1 MLPAHLAEN
10 IRKQVLYYL
19 QSTFTF
25 RDPAVER
32 AFEQFLTDPENGVF
46 KGPWAQLKLP
56 FRLAVEG
63 EVIPF
68 EFSPGFLPFKHQ
80 ARSWRRL
87 DSKGQKPKPTLVTT
101 GTGSGKTECFLFPI
115 LDHCLRMKRE
125 KQKGIKAIIL
135 YPMNALA
142 SDQERRFAKVI
153 HRTAELKNAGIRV
166 GNYTGRYDPTEPG
179 GGDDSGTVM
188 MGADHGITNHNILQD
203 NPPDILLTNYKML
216 DYLLMRPEDQKLWRH
231 NEVSSAKFPVSSSDA
246 KSGNWKLETGN
257 PLRYLVLDELHTY
270 DGAQGADVGCLLR
283 RLKERLGI
291 AKGDLCVVGTSA
303 TLDDRESLRDSML
316 ASSADPA
323 AAIAASADVKQTGSD
338 RLANFA
344 STLFEEDIDAEAVI
358 GEMRMTVEEI
368 ISIDIEE
375 TQIPDPKDCE
385 PLEDEDAALYA
396 IRQSSLWGGPKYSG
410 PTFSAHLFAKH
421 ERELTE
427 QDQAIVNAIEQWS
440 VDLGKWLK
448 RQKLFQYLLET
459 FQRADQKSNKP
470 LTWLE
475 LVALLSSRDLGLK
488 YYPKATERSHLCA
501 AFFALVA
508 QAKEVRSGIAF
519 PIVPTQIQLWIRE
532 LRRLGRTVHQQPLFN
547 WIDEPSQGFPSLPT
561 FHCSDCGESGW
572 VGLHDPE
579 KDSEIGAAGVSG
591 FQLNGDATK
600 IYRAWFGYKGNR
612 SPEVVVFSPQNPIAQ
627 TAATPPEILWDEQ
640 PPLDF
645 GDELFDQPKL
655 QIEENEPGEIAKQQ
669 EFGFKQW
676 FVCPK
681 SLVLRMDDGPC
692 PLTHDPARFPVR
704 INRDTLT
711 HETKG
716 VVGNQGCPNCG
727 SKEGVL
733 FIGSQSATL
742 SSVAIDELFGSTL
755 NNDPKLLAFTDSVQ
769 DASHRAG
776 FFSARTYNFTFRTA
790 LQHLIDESGPSGV
803 PLTEVGPRLLGL
815 WSKPRAG
822 WPGHIREA
830 MASLIP
836 PDLHDYAEF
845 LEFRNSTT
853 ADQPSFYLRSDI
865 ERRLTWQAT
874 SEFGVRL
881 LRGRTLETNGSSCL
895 AWDEERIEKTITRL
909 HDELPGIDP
918 TFTSLTSDQL
928 RVWVLGFLHRAR
940 LIGALSHPY
949 IDSLATSGFW
959 GKYPFGKTIPG
970 RETYPPGHP
979 AYEPRLL
986 VTKSKGRHECVLS
999 TSRGSRVP
1007 WHLQWVR
1014 KSLKLKNADEVS
1026 LLDLISALLNAGTQS
1041 GLLSLMHQ
1049 TTDLRMFAISAQA
1062 ARLVSD
1068 GVQFVCSETG
1078 RPIVRPQSEARVWGG
1093 VPSLEYYAKSGT
1105 YQAKGFSPR
1114 QEYYQDRYRK
1124 SALRRVVASEH
1135 TGLLATADRE
1145 ALEKNFSY
1153 SLHTDDPNVL
1163 TCTSTLEMGIDIGD
1177 LSSTML
1183 CSIPPSTASYLQRIG
1198 RAGRSTGTALIISVV
1213 NQRPHDLFF
1222 YGRPAEM
1229 LRGKVDPPG
1238 CWLDASAVLVRQYYA
1253 FCLDSA
1259 TKTKRL
1265 KHLPKSAKDLVD
1277 DLAKPDAEFRS
1288 TFQWIGVN
1296 EVGLR
1301 GDFLARFA
1309 GRVEEDTRVRFLND
1323 SRAELLLQRT
1333 EGAAGEY
1340 DKALRDLRNALK
1352 RLDAQ
1357 LKSLDP
1363 EENDARLEIEQE
1375 QRILNG
1381 RLMSLRRTSA
1391 LEILTDHGLLPNYA
1405 FPERGVRF
1413 YGAVFNKHQKNRSD
1427 QVTIELTRPASAAL
1441 KELAPDNYFYT
1452 HSRRFNI
1459 QQITVGNQNEPLIQ
1473 NWAICGKCGHMRP
1486 TEELNKPNAL
1496 PACPQCG
1503 HDGDSM
1509 AAADRGQQRQFI
1521 EYSQSQAISYM
1532 EHYDSLSGDTSDER
1546 ERVYYQTVRSFDLT
1560 VEAPSGAVGE
1570 AGLPFGIE
1578 YRGAMIMREVNV
1590 GYLGGQLI
1598 VPFGVE
1604 QMAPEEGFQVCL
1616 DCGVVVPSNGRIK
1629 DALHRRSCS
1638 RRRANEK
1645 RKQENKDLLPYNWA
1659 SIYLHRELRSE
1670 AIRLLL
1676 PIASRQEIDTLSA
1689 CIHLGLRLRFEGNP
1703 AHLIVSPQVMPDA
1716 YSSMN
1721 RYYVVLLD
1729 AVPGGTG
1736 YLKTLYQQKDQH
1748 GRDAEG
1754 IMEVLRL
1761 AKNALETCSCRRV
1774 THSASNPDT
1783 DGCYRCIRTYHMQ
1796 YSSQSISRERG
1807 IELLTRL
1814 IKAGEQRL
1822 PQKELA
1828 AIKANSLFE
1837 SMLEKKFVES
1847 LKDFVNKSHGT
1858 WEETIVQGSQGFRF
1872 TLPGAEYYW
1881 ELQLQPQLGNAQGVS
1896 IACQPDF
1903 ILRCDNSKVK
1913 PIAIF
1918 TDGFEFHCHP
1928 VNRLA
1933 DDFQKRRAIL
1943 KSGSYHVWNIT
1954 WKDLDP
1960 AGAEQNMVC
1969 HQPVAD
1975 RHKQF
1980 ASAAA
1985 GQGKVVPDPLRIVR
1999 NGFEQLTA
2007 FIKTAHAP
2015 GWSQLATSANA
2026 YYLQQIASKR
2036 TVKATELK
2044 AAIESWHQT
2053 GSLSTLNHVEG
2064 GQWVHNEKASL
2075 TADLINYIKVDDAMT
2090 NRSHQSIMV
2099 ARLGDSAAEVGSE
2112 NFEERWRRFLACINL
2127 YQFLTNFHFATGSE
2141 IANGLVE
2148 EMPFEASA
2156 GLPKE
2161 WAAVRDNVCS
2171 GLRHC
2176 TEELAASGLS
2186 EALIPQIEY
2195 YNENIDDD
2203 AFAEMAWPN
2212 CNPPVAVLAGDQ
2224 ESFLKR
2230 WQENGWK
2237 VFTPDQ
2243 LQAQGVAAL
2252 IEHLH
2257 PATFVFDS
2265 KDWTI
2270 KNARR
2275 VTLIAKKADNSLTDS
2290 EHRELLSLQE
2300 ILESNLAE
2308 WDTRLLREVSKIE
2321 ERVKRSS
2328 NE

>member
-32 AFEQFLTDPENGVF
+32 SFEQFLTDPENGVF

-115 LDHCLRMKRE
+115 LDHCLRMKRD

-153 HRTAELKNAGIRV
+153 HRTAELKSAGLRV

-188 MGADHGITNHNILQD
+188 MGSDHGITNHNILQD

-216 DYLLMRPEDQKLWRH
+216 DYLLMRPQDQKLWRH
-231 NEVSSAKFPVSSSDA
+231 NEASD
-246 KSGNWKLETGN
+246 GNN

-316 ASSADPA
+316 AANADPA

-358 GEMRMTVEEI
+358 GEMRMTIEEI
-368 ISIDIEE
+368 IAIDIED

-396 IRQSSLWGGPKYSG
+396 IRQSKLWGGPAYSG

-421 ERELTE
+421 ERELTQ
-427 QDQAIVNAIEQWS
+427 QDQQIVQSIEQWS

-448 RQKLFQYLLET
+448 RQRLFQYLLET
-459 FQRADQKSNKP
+459 FQKADQKNSKP

-488 YYPKATERSHLCA
+488 HYSKSTERSHLCA

-532 LRRLGRTVHQQPLFN
+532 LRRLGRTVHQTPIFN

-561 FHCSDCGESGW
+561 FHCSDCGECGW
-572 VGLHDPE
+572 VGLRDPE
-579 KDSEIGAAGVSG
+579 KDTEIGAAGVAG
-591 FQLNGDATK
+591 FQLSADATK
-600 IYRAWFGYKGNR
+600 IYRSWFGYKGNR
-612 SPEVVVFSPQNPIAQ
+612 SPEIVIFSPQHSIGQ
-627 TAATPPEILWDEQ
+627 ATDQPQEILWDDQ
-640 PPLDF
+640 RTLDF
-645 GDELFDQPKL
+645 GDSLFDQLKL
-655 QIEENEPGEIAKQQ
+655 KAESVASNEPAKQQ
-669 EFGFKQW
+669 EFGFRQW
-676 FVCPK
+676 YVCPK

-704 INRDTLT
+704 INRDTIT
-711 HETKG
+711 HDTKG
-716 VVGNQGCPNCG
+716 VLGDQGCPKCG

-733 FIGSQSATL
+733 FIGSQAATL
-742 SSVAIDELFGSTL
+742 SSVAIDELFGSAL

-790 LQHLIDESGPSGV
+790 LQRLIDETGPTGV
-803 PLTEVGPRLLGL
+803 PLTDVGPRLLEL

-830 MASLIP
+830 MASLLP

-845 LEFRNSTT
+845 LEFRNSTI
-853 ADQPSFYLRSDI
+853 ADQPSTYLRNDI

-881 LRGRTLETNGSSCL
+881 MRGRTLETNGSSCL
-895 AWDEERIEKTITRL
+895 AWDEERLSKTLTRL
-909 HDELPGIDP
+909 KDDLPGIDP
-918 TFTSLTSDQL
+918 TFTSLAIEQL
-928 RVWVLGFLHRAR
+928 RIWVLGFLHRAR
-940 LIGALSHPY
+940 TVGALSHSY
-949 IDSLATSGFW
+949 IDSLAANGFW

-999 TSRGSRVP
+999 TSRGSRIP
-1007 WHLQWVR
+1007 WHLQWAR
-1014 KSLKLKNADEVS
+1014 KSLRLNNADEVS
-1026 LLDLISALLNAGTQS
+1026 LLDLISALLEAGTQS

-1049 TTDLRMFAISAQA
+1049 TSDQRMYAISANA
-1062 ARLVSD
+1062 ARLVPD
-1068 GVQFVCSETG
+1068 GVQLICSETG
-1078 RPIVRPQSEARVWGG
+1078 RQIVRPSAEASFWNG

-1105 YQAKGFSPR
+1105 YKQTNFTPR

-1288 TFQWIGVN
+1288 TFQWIGLN
-1296 EVGLR
+1296 EAGLR

-1309 GRVEEDTRVRFLND
+1309 GRVEEDTRVRFLGD

-1333 EGAAGEY
+1333 EVAAAEY

-1352 RLDAQ
+1352 RLDTQ
-1357 LKSLDP
+1357 LKGLDP
-1363 EENDARLEIEQE
+1363 EENDARREIEQE
-1375 QRILNG
+1375 KSILNG

-1413 YGAVFNKHQKNRSD
+1413 YGAVFNKHQKNRTD
-1427 QVTIELTRPASAAL
+1427 QVAIELTRPASAAL

-1459 QQITVGNQNEPLIQ
+1459 QQIAVGNQNEPLIQ

-1486 TEELNKPNAL
+1486 TEELSKPNAT

-1503 HDGDSM
+1503 HDGDPM

-1570 AGLPFGIE
+1570 AVLPFGIE

-1598 VPFGVE
+1598 VPFGVD
-1604 QMAPEEGFQVCL
+1604 QTAPEEGFQVCL
-1616 DCGVVVPSNGRIK
+1616 DCGVVVPSNGRMQ
-1629 DALHRRSCS
+1629 DASHRRSCS
-1638 RRRANEK
+1638 KRRANEK
-1645 RKQENKDLLPYNWA
+1645 RKQENKDLLPYNWS

-1676 PIASRQEIDTLSA
+1676 PIATRQEIDTLSA

-1703 AHLIVSPQVMPDA
+1703 AHLIVSPQVMPDS

-1796 YSSQSISRERG
+1796 YSAGSISRERG
-1807 IELLTRL
+1807 IELLTKL
-1814 IKAGEQRL
+1814 IKAGDQRL

-1837 SMLEKKFVES
+1837 SMLEKKFVEA
-1847 LKDFVNKSHGT
+1847 LKGLVTKKHGT
-1858 WEETIVQGSQGFRF
+1858 WEDTIVQGSQGFRF
-1872 TLPGAEYYW
+1872 SLPGAEYYW
-1881 ELQLQPQLGNAQGVS
+1881 ELQLQPQLGSAQGVS

-1903 ILRCDNSKVK
+1903 MLRCDNSKVK

-1933 DDFQKRRAIL
+1933 DDFQKRRAVL
-1943 KSGSYHVWNIT
+1943 RSGGYHVWNVT

-1960 AGAEQNMVC
+1960 ANAEQVMVC

-1980 ASAAA
+1980 ASAAK
-1985 GQGKVVPDPLRIVR
+1985 GQGKIVPDPLKIVG
-1999 NGFEQLTA
+1999 NGFEQLAA
-2007 FIKTAHAP
+2007 FIQTAHAP
-2015 GWSQLATSANA
+2015 GWTQLATAANA
-2026 YYLQQIASKR
+2026 YYLQQLASKR
-2036 TVKATELK
+2036 TVGAIELK
-2044 AAIESWHQT
+2044 AALNSWHQT
-2053 GSLSTLNHVEG
+2053 GQLPALQHIDG
-2064 GQWVHNEKASL
+2064 GAWVHNERTSL
-2075 TADLINYIKVDDAMT
+2075 TSDLINYIKVDDAMS

-2099 ARLGDSAAEVGSE
+2099 ARLGDSEAEVTSVE
-2112 NFEERWRRFLACINL
+2112 FEERWRRFLACMNL
-2127 YQFLTNFHFATGSE
+2127 YQFLPNFHFATGSE

-2148 EMPFEASA
+2148 DVPFEASA
-2156 GLPKE
+2156 GLSKE
-2161 WAAVRDNVCS
+2161 WSEVRDGVCS

-2176 TEELAASGLS
+2176 AEELATSGLPES
-2186 EALIPQIEY
+2186 LIPQVEY
-2195 YNENIDDD
+2195 YNEKIDDD

-2212 CNPPVAVLAGDQ
+2212 SNPPVAVLAGDQ
-2224 ESFLKR
+2224 ESFLAS
-2230 WQENGWK
+2230 WQEDGWK

-2243 LQAQGVAAL
+2243 LQAQGIAAL
-2252 IEHLH
+2252 IEQL
-2257 PATFVFDS
+2257 
-2265 KDWTI
+2265 
-2270 KNARR
+2270 NR
-2275 VTLIAKKADNSLTDS
+2275 
-2290 EHRELLSLQE
+2290 
-2300 ILESNLAE
+2300 
-2308 WDTRLLREVSKIE
+2308 
-2321 ERVKRSS
+2321 
-2328 NE
+2328 

>member
-125 KQKGIKAIIL
+125 KQKGIKAIVL

-153 HRTAELKNAGIRV
+153 YKTPELKSAGIRV
-166 GNYTGRYDPTEPG
+166 GNYTGRYDPTDPG
-179 GGDDSGTVM
+179 GGDDSGTIV

-216 DYLLMRPEDQKLWRH
+216 DYLLMRPQDQRLWRH
-231 NEVSSAKFPVSSSDA
+231 NEPA
-246 KSGNWKLETGN
+246 GGLNT
-257 PLRYLVLDELHTY
+257 LRYLVLDELHTY

-291 AKGDLCVVGTSA
+291 VKGDLCVVGTSA

-316 ASSADPA
+316 AASADPA
-323 AAIAASADVKQTGSD
+323 AAIAATADVKQTGSD

-358 GEMRMTVEEI
+358 GEMRMTIEEI
-368 ISIDIEE
+368 IDIDVEE

-385 PLEDEDAALYA
+385 PLEDEDAALYS
-396 IRQSSLWGGPKYSG
+396 IRQSKLWGGPAYTG
-410 PTFSAHLFAKH
+410 PAFSAHLFAKH
-421 ERELTE
+421 ERELTA
-427 QDQAIVNAIEQWS
+427 QDLEIVKAIEQWS
-440 VDLGKWLK
+440 VDLGNWLK
-448 RQKLFQYLLET
+448 RQRLFQYLLET
-459 FQRADQKSNKP
+459 FQRSDQKNNKP

-475 LVALLSSRDLGLK
+475 LVAMLSSRDLGLK
-488 YYPKATERSHLCA
+488 HYSKSTERSNLCA

-508 QAKEVRSGIAF
+508 QAKEIRSGIAF

-532 LRRLGRTVHQQPLFN
+532 LRRLGRMVHQTPIFH

-561 FHCSDCGESGW
+561 FHCSDCGECGW
-572 VGLHDPE
+572 VGLRDPE
-579 KDSEIGAAGVSG
+579 KDIEIGAAGVAG
-591 FQLNGDATK
+591 FQLTADATK
-600 IYRAWFGYKGNR
+600 IYRSWFGYKGAR
-612 SPEVVVFSPQNPIAQ
+612 SPEIVIFSPTRESDQ
-627 TAATPPEILWDEQ
+627 ATSSSQEITWDNQ
-640 PPLDF
+640 PTLDF
-645 GDELFDQPKL
+645 GDPLFDQLKL
-655 QIEENEPGEIAKQQ
+655 KVETGEPSDTPKQQ
-669 EFGFKQW
+669 EFAFKQW
-676 FVCPK
+676 YVCPK

-704 INRDTLT
+704 INRECRQDQDNRVL
-711 HETKG
+711 G
-716 VVGNQGCPNCG
+716 DQGCPNCG

-742 SSVAIDELFGSTL
+742 SSVAIDELFGSAL

-790 LQHLIDESGPSGV
+790 LQRLIDEAGPAGV
-803 PLTEVGPRLLGL
+803 PLTEVGPRLLEL
-815 WSKPRAG
+815 WANPRAG

-830 MASLIP
+830 MASLMP

-845 LEFRNSTT
+845 LEFRNSET
-853 ADQPSFYLRSDI
+853 ADKPSSYLRNDI

-881 LRGRTLETNGSSCL
+881 MRGRTLETNGSSCL
-895 AWDEERIEKTITRL
+895 AWDEERLSKTLTRL
-909 HDELPGIDP
+909 KDDLPGIDS
-918 TFTSLTSDQL
+918 TFTGLSIAQL
-928 RVWVLGFLHRAR
+928 QVWVLGFLHRAR
-940 LIGALSHPY
+940 MVGALSHPY
-949 IDSLATSGFW
+949 VESLASNGFW
-959 GKYPFGKTIPG
+959 GKYPFGRTIPG

-1007 WHLQWVR
+1007 WHLQWIR
-1014 KSLKLKNADEVS
+1014 RSLQLKNANEVG
-1026 LLDLISALLNAGTQS
+1026 LLDLISAMLDAGTQS
-1041 GLLSLMHQ
+1041 GLLTLMHQ
-1049 TTDLRMFAISAQA
+1049 TSDQQMYAISASA
-1062 ARLVSD
+1062 ARLVPE
-1068 GVQFVCSETG
+1068 GVQLTCSETG
-1078 RPIVRPQSEARVWGG
+1078 RQVVRPTAEARLWNGA
-1093 VPSLEYYAKSGT
+1093 PSLEYYAKSGT
-1105 YQAKGFSPR
+1105 YKQTSFTPR

-1135 TGLLATADRE
+1135 TGLLATTDRE

-1253 FCLDSA
+1253 YCLDSA
-1259 TKTKRL
+1259 TKLKQL

-1277 DLAKPDAEFRS
+1277 DLAKPDAQFRS
-1288 TFQWIGVN
+1288 VFQWIGLN
-1296 EVGLR
+1296 EASLR
-1301 GDFLARFA
+1301 GDFLARFS
-1309 GRVEEDTRVRFLND
+1309 GRVEDDTRVRFLSD

-1333 EGAAGEY
+1333 EVAAAEY

-1352 RLDAQ
+1352 RLDTQ
-1357 LKSLDP
+1357 LKNLDP
-1363 EENDARLEIEQE
+1363 EEKDAQREIEQE

-1381 RLMSLRRTSA
+1381 RLASLRRTSA

-1413 YGAVFNKHQKNRSD
+1413 YGAVFNKHQKNQTD

-1452 HSRRFNI
+1452 HSRRFNV
-1459 QQITVGNQNEPLIQ
+1459 QQIAVGNQNEPLVQ

-1486 TEELNKPNAL
+1486 TEELNKPNAS

-1570 AGLPFGIE
+1570 AALPFGIE

-1590 GYLGGQLI
+1590 GYLGGQMI

-1616 DCGVVVPSNGRIK
+1616 DCGVVVPSNGRMQ

-1645 RKQENKDLLPYNWA
+1645 RKQENKDLWPYNW
-1659 SIYLHRELRSE
+1659 SSVYLHRELRSE

-1676 PIASRQEIDTLSA
+1676 PIATRQEIDTLSA

-1703 AHLIVSPQVMPDA
+1703 AHLIVSPQVMPDP

-1761 AKNALETCSCRRV
+1761 ARNALETCSCRRV
-1774 THSASNPDT
+1774 THSTSNPDT

-1796 YSSQSISRERG
+1796 YSAESISRERG
-1807 IELLTRL
+1807 IELLTKL

-1837 SMLEKKFVES
+1837 SMLEKKFVEA
-1847 LKDFVNKSHGT
+1847 LKNFVSKKHGT
-1858 WEETIVQGSQGFRF
+1858 WEDTIVQGSQGFRF
-1872 TLPGAEYYW
+1872 SLPGAEYYW
-1881 ELQLQPQLGNAQGVS
+1881 ELQLQPQLGSAQGVS
-1896 IACQPDF
+1896 IGCQPDF
-1903 ILRCDNSKVK
+1903 MLRCDNSKVK

-1943 KSGSYHVWNIT
+1943 RSGGYHVWNVT

-1960 AGAEQNMVC
+1960 ANAEQNMVC
-1969 HQPVAD
+1969 YQQVAD
-1975 RHKQF
+1975 RYKQF
-1980 ASAAA
+1980 ASAAK
-1985 GQGKVVPDPLRIVR
+1985 GQGKTVPDPLKLVC
-1999 NGFEQLTA
+1999 NGFEQLLA
-2007 FIKTAHAP
+2007 FIQTPHAP
-2015 GWSQLATSANA
+2015 GWTQLATSANA

-2036 TVKATELK
+2036 TVGGTELK
-2044 AAIESWHQT
+2044 SALTSWHQT
-2053 GSLSTLNHVEG
+2053 GQLPPLQHTDG

-2075 TADLINYIKVDDAMT
+2075 TSDWINYIKVDDAMT
-2090 NRSHQSIMV
+2090 NRSYQSIMI
-2099 ARLGDSAAEVGSE
+2099 ARLGDSEADVTSSG
-2112 NFEERWRRFLACINL
+2112 FEERWRRFLACMNL
-2127 YQFLTNFHFATGSE
+2127 YQFLANFHFATGSE
-2141 IANGLVE
+2141 ISGGLVE
-2148 EMPFEASA
+2148 PFPLEASA
-2156 GLPKE
+2156 GLSKE
-2161 WAAVRDNVCS
+2161 WSEVRSCVCS
-2171 GLRHC
+2171 GLRHLV
-2176 TEELAASGLS
+2176 EEMAASGIS
-2186 EALIPQIEY
+2186 ESQLPQVEY

-2224 ESFLKR
+2224 ESFLSH
-2230 WQENGWK
+2230 WQQDGWK

-2243 LQAQGVAAL
+2243 LQAQGIAAL
-2252 IEHLH
+2252 IEQL
-2257 PATFVFDS
+2257 
-2265 KDWTI
+2265 
-2270 KNARR
+2270 N
-2275 VTLIAKKADNSLTDS
+2275 
-2290 EHRELLSLQE
+2290 
-2300 ILESNLAE
+2300 
-2308 WDTRLLREVSKIE
+2308 
-2321 ERVKRSS
+2321 
-2328 NE
+2328 

>member
-10 IRKQVLYYL
+10 IRKQVLFYL

-56 FRLAVEG
+56 FRLAADG

-87 DSKGQKPKPTLVTT
+87 NSKEQKPRPTLVTT

-125 KQKGIKAIIL
+125 NQKGIKAIIL

-153 HRTAELKNAGIRV
+153 HRTVELKRAGIRV

-216 DYLLMRPEDQKLWRH
+216 DYLLMRPQDQQLWRH
-231 NEVSSAKFPVSSSDA
+231 NVVD
-246 KSGNWKLETGN
+246 SGQWSVDSLSHHSLSTNHQ
-257 PLRYLVLDELHTY
+257 PLKYLVLDELHTY
-270 DGAQGADVGCLLR
+270 DGAQGADVGCLIR

-316 ASSADPA
+316 AASADPA
-323 AAIAASADVKQTGSD
+323 AAIAASSDVKQTGSD

-358 GEMRMTVEEI
+358 GEMRMTIEEI
-368 ISIDIEE
+368 IAIDIED

-396 IRQSSLWGGPKYSG
+396 IRQSKLWGGPEYSG
-410 PTFSAHLFAKH
+410 PDFSAHLFAKH

-427 QDQAIVNAIEQWS
+427 QDQQIVHAIEQWS
-440 VDLGKWLK
+440 VELGKWLK
-448 RQKLFQYLLET
+448 RQRLFQYLLET
-459 FQRADQKSNKP
+459 FQKADQKNSKP

-488 YYPKATERSHLCA
+488 HYSKSTDRSHLCA

-508 QAKEVRSGIAF
+508 QAKEIRSGIAF

-532 LRRLGRTVHQQPLFN
+532 LRRLGRTVHQTPIFN

-561 FHCSDCGESGW
+561 FHCSDCGECGW
-572 VGLHDPE
+572 VGLRDPE
-579 KDSEIGAAGVSG
+579 KDNEIGAAGVAG
-591 FQLNGDATK
+591 FQMIADATR
-600 IYRAWFGYKGNR
+600 IYRSWFGYKGDR
-612 SPEVVVFSPQNPIAQ
+612 SPEIVIFSPQHSIGS
-627 TAATPPEILWDEQ
+627 ATDGPQEIMWDQ
-640 PPLDF
+640 HSTLDLS
-645 GDELFDQPKL
+645 DPLFDQLKL
-655 QIEENEPGEIAKQQ
+655 KPENAATTEAPKQQ
-669 EFGFKQW
+669 EFGFRQW
-676 FVCPK
+676 YVCPK

-692 PLTHDPARFPVR
+692 PLTHDSARFPVR
-704 INRDTLT
+704 INRDTKS
-711 HETKG
+711 HDTKG
-716 VVGNQGCPNCG
+716 LLGDQGCPNCG

-742 SSVAIDELFGSTL
+742 SSVAIDELFGSAL

-790 LQHLIDESGPSGV
+790 LQRLIDEAGPEGV
-803 PLTEVGPRLLGL
+803 PLTEVGPRLLAL
-815 WSKPRAG
+815 WSKPGAG

-830 MASLIP
+830 MASLMP

-845 LEFRNSTT
+845 LKFRNNTE
-853 ADQPSFYLRSDI
+853 ADQPSPDLRNDI

-881 LRGRTLETNGSSCL
+881 MRGRTLETNGSSCL
-895 AWDEERIEKTITRL
+895 AWDGERLARTLDRL
-909 HDELPGIDP
+909 QNDLPGIDP
-918 TFTSLTSDQL
+918 AFAALTTTQL

-940 LIGALSHPY
+940 TVGALSHPY
-949 IDSLATSGFW
+949 IDSLATNGFW
-959 GKYPFGKTIPG
+959 GKYPFGKTIQG
-970 RETYPPGHP
+970 RETFPPGHP

-1014 KSLKLKNADEVS
+1014 KSLTLENADEVS
-1026 LLDLISALLNAGTQS
+1026 LLDLISGLLDAGTRS
-1041 GLLSLMHQ
+1041 GLLSLVHETSDQ
-1049 TTDLRMFAISAQA
+1049 RMYAISANA
-1062 ARLVSD
+1062 ARLVPD
-1068 GVQFVCSETG
+1068 GVQLACSETG
-1078 RPIVRPQSEARVWGG
+1078 RLIVRPASEAVVWNGI
-1093 VPSLEYYAKSGT
+1093 PSLEYYAKSGT
-1105 YQAKGFSPR
+1105 YRQTGFTPR

-1153 SLHTDDPNVL
+1153 SRHTDDPNVL

-1277 DLAKPDAEFRS
+1277 DLAKPDGEFRS
-1288 TFQWIGVN
+1288 TFAWIGLN
-1296 EVGLR
+1296 EAGLR
-1301 GDFLARFA
+1301 GDFLARFT
-1309 GRVEEDTRVRFLND
+1309 GRVEEDTRVRFLGD

-1333 EGAAGEY
+1333 EVAAAEY
-1340 DKALRDLRNALK
+1340 AKALRDLGNALK
-1352 RLDAQ
+1352 RLDSQ
-1357 LKSLDP
+1357 LRGLDP
-1363 EENDARLEIEQE
+1363 EENDARREIERE
-1375 QRILNG
+1375 QNILKG

-1413 YGAVFNKHQKNRSD
+1413 YGAVFNKHQNNRTD
-1427 QVTIELTRPASAAL
+1427 PITIELTRPASAAL

-1459 QQITVGNQNEPLIQ
+1459 QQIAIGNQNEPLIQ

-1486 TEELNKPNAL
+1486 TEDLNDPDAS

-1503 HDGDSM
+1503 HDGDSL

-1560 VEAPSGAVGE
+1560 IEAPSGAVGE

-1578 YRGAMIMREVNV
+1578 YRAAMIMREVNV
-1590 GYLGGQLI
+1590 GYIGGQLI
-1598 VPFGVE
+1598 VPFGVD
-1604 QMAPEEGFQVCL
+1604 QTAPEEGFQVCL
-1616 DCGVVVPSNGRIK
+1616 DCGVIVPSNGRMQ

-1645 RKQENKDLLPYNWA
+1645 RKQEKKEFLPYNWS

-1676 PIASRQEIDTLSA
+1676 PIATRQEIDTLSA

-1703 AHLIVSPQVMPDA
+1703 AHLIVSPQVMPDS

-1754 IMEVLRL
+1754 IIEVLRL
-1761 AKNALETCSCRRV
+1761 AKNALETCSCRRI
-1774 THSASNPDT
+1774 THSPSHPDT

-1796 YSSQSISRERG
+1796 YSAGSISRERG
-1807 IELLTRL
+1807 IELLTKL
-1814 IKAGEQRL
+1814 IKAGDQRL
-1822 PQKELA
+1822 PQKELT

-1837 SMLEKKFVES
+1837 SMLEKKFVDA
-1847 LKDFVNKSHGT
+1847 LKGFVNKTHGT
-1858 WEETIVQGSQGFRF
+1858 WEETIVQGNQGFRF
-1872 TLPGAEYYW
+1872 SLPGAEYYW
-1881 ELQLQPQLGNAQGVS
+1881 ELQLQPQLGSVQGVS
-1896 IACQPDF
+1896 ISCQPDF
-1903 ILRCDNSKVK
+1903 MLRCDNSKVK

-1928 VNRLA
+1928 VNRLS

-1943 KSGSYHVWNIT
+1943 KSGGYHVWNVT

-1960 AGAEQNMVC
+1960 ASADQIMVC
-1969 HQPVAD
+1969 HHPVAD

-1980 ASAAA
+1980 ATAAK
-1985 GQGKVVPDPLRIVR
+1985 GQGKIVPDPLKIVC
-1999 NGFEQLTA
+1999 NGFEQLLA
-2007 FIKTAHAP
+2007 FIQIPHVP
-2015 GWSQLATSANA
+2015 GWTQLATSANA
-2026 YYLQQIASKR
+2026 YYLQQLASKR
-2036 TVKATELK
+2036 TVGGSELK
-2044 AAIESWHQT
+2044 TALTAWHQT
-2053 GSLSTLNHVEG
+2053 GQLPALQNMDG
-2064 GQWVHNEKASL
+2064 GEWVYNERASL
-2075 TADLINYIKVDDAMT
+2075 TTDLVNYIKVDDAMT
-2090 NRSHQSIMV
+2090 NRSHQSITV
-2099 ARLGDSAAEVGSE
+2099 ARLGDSDAELTSTD
-2112 NFEERWRRFLACINL
+2112 FEERWRRFLACMNL
-2127 YQFLTNFHFATGSE
+2127 YQFLANFHFATGSE
-2141 IANGLVE
+2141 ITAGLVDGI
-2148 EMPFEASA
+2148 PFETST
-2156 GLPKE
+2156 GLSKE
-2161 WAAVRDNVCS
+2161 WAEVRDGVCS
-2171 GLRHC
+2171 GLRNS
-2176 TEELAASGLS
+2176 TEELAASGLTES
-2186 EALIPQIEY
+2186 LIPEVEY

-2224 ESFLKR
+2224 ESFLGR
-2230 WQENGWK
+2230 WQEDGWK

-2243 LQAQGVAAL
+2243 LQAQGIAAL
-2252 IEHLH
+2252 IEQL
-2257 PATFVFDS
+2257 
-2265 KDWTI
+2265 
-2270 KNARR
+2270 NR
-2275 VTLIAKKADNSLTDS
+2275 
-2290 EHRELLSLQE
+2290 
-2300 ILESNLAE
+2300 
-2308 WDTRLLREVSKIE
+2308 
-2321 ERVKRSS
+2321 
-2328 NE
+2328 